1 MTRPPRNGDHPPH
14 YDHEPGHDSDRRSP
28 ADAGGLPDQLAL
40 AELANAGVPDVVD
53 GVPPVPINVW
63 RLTDVGRPD
72 AHHRG
77 SGLPPQLAVL
87 LLGVFTRPGDVVVD
101 VAADVALGGVA
112 RAGARQYLSV
122 HDPTDL
128 AGLADVTGEAR
139 VVFLLWPLPARSET
153 DATRTPP
160 NPAATVFSP
169 CRRLLAAGGCVIA
182 ALAPGATQRPYV
194 EQSQLVIQAARQA

>member
-28 ADAGGLPDQLAL
+28 ADASGLPDQLAL

-139 VVFLLWPLPARSET
+139 VVFLLWPYGRSRPGPRRTRPGRPRTLRRQCSAPADGCS
-153 DATRTPP
+153 P
-160 NPAATVFSP
+160 PAAASSP
-169 CRRLLAAGGCVIA
+169 HSPLGRRSGPTL
-182 ALAPGATQRPYV
+182 
-194 EQSQLVIQAARQA
+194 SNHNW